1 MFRLPARRAAWPA
14 HSKPPSFSSCPR
26 PFSSSPARQG
36 FSPASVSEPTNR
48 VQMYI
53 SRSPDPYLNLSIEHY
68 LLEKS
73 PPDSVVLFLY
83 TNRPCVVIG
92 RNQNP
97 WLEVNLGLVRQAPP
111 PPGKAVSDEVSFT
124 EVGKG
129 NMTLGDGGV
138 VDLVRRRSGGGAVFH
153 DLGNLNYSVLCPPA
167 DFDRNKH
174 AEMVVRG
181 LRGLGAT
188 TARVNERHDIV
199 IDGAPRPT
207 LGPTADAN
215 ASSSSSSDVTRTQ
228 TFKISGSAYKLT
240 RKRALHHGTCLLTS
254 PNLGSVVGRL
264 LRSPA
269 EPYIKAR
276 GVASVRSPIRN
287 VGVAPL
293 RFQQAV
299 VDEFQA
305 LYGGLGATDVRPEFV
320 GASEALE
327 IPELVRGYEELRVCF
342 LDASLFFFD
351 FLSLSLS
358 ASPIIY
364 F

>member
-53 SRSPDPYLNLSIEHY
+53 SRSPDPYLNLSVEHY

-124 EVGKG
+124 EVDEEGMK
-129 NMTLGDGGV
+129 LGDGGV

-199 IDGAPRPT
+199 IGGAPRLT
-207 LGPTADAN
+207 LGSTADAN
-215 ASSSSSSDVTRTQ
+215 ASSSDVARTQ

-299 VDEFQA
+299 VGEFQA